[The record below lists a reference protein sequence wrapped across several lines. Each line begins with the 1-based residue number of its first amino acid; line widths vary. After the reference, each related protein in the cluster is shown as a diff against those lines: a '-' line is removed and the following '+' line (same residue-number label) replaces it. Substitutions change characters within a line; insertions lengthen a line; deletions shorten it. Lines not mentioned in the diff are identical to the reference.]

1 MESNITTLTVQAHLV
16 VTATMCGIIWWVQ
29 VVHYPMF
36 SSIGAEEFVS
46 YHTRNVQRTTMVVGP
61 VMLAEAFL
69 ALALVYLLT
78 GQNVLSFAWIG
89 MGLLAV
95 VWSTTAFFSVPAHG
109 ILSEGFDAAAHDR
122 LVMTNWIRTLGW
134 TSRLFIA
141 WLIARAPSAIQ

>member
-1 MESNITTLTVQAHLV
+1 MGSNITTFTVQAHLV
-16 VTATMCGIIWWVQ
+16 VTAVMCGIIWWVQ

-61 VMLAEAFL
+61 VMLGEAFL

-78 GQNVLSFAWIG
+78 AQSVLGFAWVG
-89 MGLLAV
+89 MGLLGV
-95 VWSTTAFFSVPAHG
+95 VWGTTAFCSVPAHG
-109 ILSEGFDAAAHDR
+109 ILSEGFDSAAHDR

-134 TSRLFIA
+134 TARLFIA